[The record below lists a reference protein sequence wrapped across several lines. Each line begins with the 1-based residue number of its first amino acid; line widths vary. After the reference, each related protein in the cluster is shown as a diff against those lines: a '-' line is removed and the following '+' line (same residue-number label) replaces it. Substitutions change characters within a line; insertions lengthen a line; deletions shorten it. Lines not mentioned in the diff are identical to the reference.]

1 MPGDAA
7 DAFEKVTQE
16 QVYQRALQAEGL
28 TGAKATNAAHKALLS
43 KTTMFSPKL
52 LMDSGASLHPCA
64 ASAQHVRTVWLAN
77 VGIVATEGCLSV
89 DQRT

>member
-1 MPGDAA
+1 MPSDAA
-7 DAFEKVTQE
+7 DAFERVTQE

-28 TGAKATNAAHKALLS
+28 TGAEATNAAHKALLS

-52 LMDSGASLHPCA
+52 LMDSGACHHPCA
-64 ASAQHVRTVWLAN
+64 ASVQHLKKGRLAN
-77 VGIVATEGCLSV
+77 VGNVAMEGCLSI